1 MKIAEINTVDYG
13 STGNIMLQIA
23 DCAEKNGH
31 DVRTFSKKWKNQKGK
46 RKFHSYYGF
55 TVENAINV
63 VLSRLIGF
71 QGMFSYFGTKQLVKK
86 LERFNPDVIH
96 LHNLHDYC
104 ICLPV
109 LFKYIVENQKNVVW
123 TLHDCWAMT
132 GECPHFTM
140 VKCDKWKT
148 GCSECRQLS
157 ACIPIDCS
165 KFMWNMKKKL
175 FTGIDKMIIVTPSKW
190 LADLVKMSYLN
201 KYNVREINNGIDLSI
216 FKPRANKLRE
226 ELQLNKYVVLG
237 VALGWGV
244 RKGLD
249 VMQELSRRLPEQYS
263 IIMVGTDDNVDK
275 VLSDRIISIHRT
287 NNPKELAEIYSIAD
301 VFINPTREDN
311 FPTTNIESLACGTPV
326 ITYKTGGSSE
336 MLDASCGIAVECDN
350 IDKLEKCIID
360 VCENKPYSSQSCLK
374 RAGIFDKNDKFK
386 EYVKLFEDVYERANI

>member
-31 DVRTFSKKWKNQKGK
+31 DVRTFSKKWKNQKEK

-63 VLSRLIGF
+63 VLSKIIGF
-71 QGMFSYFGTKQLVKK
+71 QGMFSYFGTKQLVRK

-109 LFKYIVENQKNVVW
+109 LFKYIAKKQKPVVW

-132 GECPHFTM
+132 GECPYFTM

-148 GCSECRQLS
+148 GCSECTQLS
-157 ACIPIDCS
+157 ACVPIDCS
-165 KFMWNMKKKL
+165 KFMWNKKKNL

-190 LADLVKMSYLN
+190 LADLVKLSYLN
-201 KYNVREINNGIDLSI
+201 KYNIRVINNGIDLSI

-226 ELQLNKYVVLG
+226 KLKLNKYVVLG

-249 VMQELSRRLPEQYS
+249 AMQELSRRLPEQYS

-287 NNPKELAEIYSIAD
+287 HNQKELAEIYSIAD

-374 RAGIFDKNDKFK
+374 RAGVFDKNDKFK
-386 EYVKLFEDVYERANI
+386 EYVKLFEDVYEMS